1 MLVPDAASEIATL
14 CAPDA
19 ASEIA
24 TLCAVAK
31 AYIASNRP
39 RDAIKALDEIKA
51 LALPQPVIV
60 TNGTGA

>member
-1 MLVPDAASEIATL
+1 MLVPDAVSEIV
-14 CAPDA
+14 
-19 ASEIA
+19 

-39 RDAIKALDEIKA
+39 RDAIKALDDIRA
-51 LALPQPVIV
+51 LALQQPVII

>member
-1 MLVPDAASEIATL
+1 MLVPEPASEIV
-14 CAPDA
+14 
-19 ASEIA
+19 

-39 RDAIKALDEIKA
+39 RDAIQALDEIKA
-51 LALPQPVIV
+51 LALQQPVII

>member
-1 MLVPDAASEIATL
+1 MMVPETASEIM
-14 CAPDA
+14 
-19 ASEIA
+19 

-51 LALPQPVIV
+51 LAAPQPVIV
-60 TNGTGA
+60 TNGTGI